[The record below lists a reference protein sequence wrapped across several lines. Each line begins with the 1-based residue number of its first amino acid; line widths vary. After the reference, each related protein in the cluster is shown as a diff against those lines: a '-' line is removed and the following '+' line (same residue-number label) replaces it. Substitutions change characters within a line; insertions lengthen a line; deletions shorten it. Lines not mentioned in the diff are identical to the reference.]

1 MNQDTLL
8 SWYDKLEKLVTK
20 LPGPLQKAILNE
32 LQPVK
37 QLFLEQRPAR
47 ILLLGTSTTSRIEV
61 VNSLFREQVASHNS
75 EKNLPVAPGWET
87 FKRGAG
93 GTVQLIDARE
103 QKNLLWSS
111 GREEFAPDLIL
122 FAVQDVAPEKLQP
135 ALDLLAQALV
145 EIDAR
150 FDLRPTVFG
159 VVETDVFGANGRT
172 APAATLETALRGIS
186 SVNKALAQVVS
197 IPRWSRF
204 RADGTPDDGPHGAED
219 LNHLMTLLVD
229 ELPTQAK
236 LEMARISGVRP
247 AQKKIADTLIK
258 ATAAVAAAVG
268 AQPIPLADLPILAG
282 IQSSMVAGIIY
293 ISGGEMNLRSA
304 LKFLASLGVTL
315 GVAIALRE
323 VARGAAK
330 LVPGFGYA
338 VSGGVAAAGTF
349 AIGRAAQAFFIDGL
363 TLPQARE
370 IFRRKSK
377 NVTPKPANPPKLE
390 QK

>member
-1 MNQDTLL
+1 MNQETLL

-37 QLFLEQRPAR
+37 ELFLEQRPPR
-47 ILLLGTSTTSRIEV
+47 ILLLGTSETSRIEV
-61 VNSLFREQVASHNS
+61 VNSLFREQVAAHAT
-75 EKNLPVAPGWET
+75 ERNLPVAPGWES
-87 FKRGAG
+87 FKRGSG
-93 GTVQLIDARE
+93 GTVQMIDARE

-122 FAVQDVAPEKLQP
+122 FAVQDLASEKLQP
-135 ALDLLAQALV
+135 ALDLLTQALL
-145 EIDAR
+145 EIDTR
-150 FDLRPTVFG
+150 FDVRPAVFG
-159 VVETDVFGANGRT
+159 VVETELTGVNGRT
-172 APAATLETALRGIS
+172 SPAAVLETALRGVS
-186 SVNKALAQVVS
+186 SVNKALAAVVS

-204 RADGTPDDGPHGAED
+204 RADGTPDDGPSGAED

-247 AQKKIADTLIK
+247 AQKKIADTLVK

-268 AQPIPLADLPILAG
+268 AQPIPLADLPILIG

-293 ISGGEMNLRSA
+293 ISGGELNLRSS
-304 LKFLASLGVTL
+304 LKFLGSLGVTL
-315 GVAIALRE
+315 GLAVALRE

-363 TLPQARE
+363 SLPQARA
-370 IFRRKSK
+370 IFKKKSR
-377 NVTPKPANPPKLE
+377 NVTPAGRNAPKLDK
-390 QK
+390 Q